1 MIYYIINESFTNI
14 IAFVSILFAFAFT
27 IAAIALGKNLLPR
40 DAGRAYAI
48 NGSKSVGKPR
58 GAGMIFILTFTVT
71 CALFVNLSAELIIY
85 LILVLAAMLSGYLD
99 DSASSPWGNLKKG
112 LIDLAISVMA
122 AVTYLIRMLPLT
134 LIRKEIKSTYIKSFL
149 YYVPY
154 VTLAAMTFPGILS
167 ATANIWVS
175 INVTNCSDG
184 VDGLCG
190 TLSVVTLASVYVLF
204 KSFNIESAYRHTVLI
219 MIVCILGYLWFNAS
233 PSKLLMG
240 DAGSRAIGI
249 FIAFTFLKLHAPLL
263 YIPMALVIILDG
275 GLGLIKV
282 SFMRFLHINLM
293 KNLRTP
299 IHDHMRKNKDWSDTQ
314 VVFRFTIIQVILGL
328 AVIYGLM
335 F

>member
-1 MIYYIINESFTNI
+1 MIYYIVNESFTNI

-122 AVTYLIRMLPLT
+122 AVTYLHYKPNTFDLAFFGKT
-134 LIRKEIKSTYIKSFL
+134 
-149 YYVPY
+149 
-154 VTLAAMTFPGILS
+154 VTLNPIIYAILIIIL
-167 ATANIWVS
+167 IWVS

>member
-1 MIYYIINESFTNI
+1 MIYYIVNESFTNI

-122 AVTYLIRMLPLT
+122 SVTYLHYNPNTFDLAFFGKT
-134 LIRKEIKSTYIKSFL
+134 
-149 YYVPY
+149 
-154 VTLAAMTFPGILS
+154 VTLNPIIYAILIIIL
-167 ATANIWVS
+167 IWVS

>member
-1 MIYYIINESFTNI
+1 MIYYIVNESFTNI

-122 AVTYLIRMLPLT
+122 AVTYLHYNPNTFDLAFFGKT
-134 LIRKEIKSTYIKSFL
+134 
-149 YYVPY
+149 
-154 VTLAAMTFPGILS
+154 VTLNPIIYAILIIIL
-167 ATANIWVS
+167 IWVS

-190 TLSVVTLASVYVLF
+190 TLSAITLSSAYVLF
-204 KSFNIESAYRHTVLI
+204 MIFDIESSFRHTILI
-219 MIVCILGYLWFNAS
+219 MVVCILGYLWFNAS

-249 FIAFTFLKLHAPLL
+249 FIAFAFLKLHSPLL
-263 YIPMALVIILDG
+263 YIPLAIVLIIDG

-282 SFMRFLHINLM
+282 SFMRFLHIKIMQNI
-293 KNLRTP
+293 RTP
-299 IHDHMRKNKDWSDTQ
+299 IHDHMRKNKSWSDAQ
-314 VVFRFTIIQVILGL
+314 VVFRFAIIQLVIAAAIIY
-328 AVIYGLM
+328 AVI
-335 F
+335 

>member
-1 MIYYIINESFTNI
+1 MIYYIVNESFTNI
-14 IAFVSILFAFAFT
+14 MAFVSILFAFAFT

-122 AVTYLIRMLPLT
+122 AVTYLHYNPNTFDLAFFGKT
-134 LIRKEIKSTYIKSFL
+134 
-149 YYVPY
+149 
-154 VTLAAMTFPGILS
+154 VTLNPIIYAILIIIL
-167 ATANIWVS
+167 IWVS

-219 MIVCILGYLWFNAS
+219 MI
-233 PSKLLMG
+233 

>member
-99 DSASSPWGNLKKG
+99 DSASSP
-112 LIDLAISVMA
+112 ISVMA
-122 AVTYLIRMLPLT
+122 AVTYLHYNPNTFDLAFFGKT
-134 LIRKEIKSTYIKSFL
+134 
-149 YYVPY
+149 
-154 VTLAAMTFPGILS
+154 VTLNPIIYAILIIIL
-167 ATANIWVS
+167 IWVS

-263 YIPMALVIILDG
+263 YIPMALIIILDG

>member
-122 AVTYLIRMLPLT
+122 AVTYLHYNPNTFDLAFFGKT
-134 LIRKEIKSTYIKSFL
+134 
-149 YYVPY
+149 
-154 VTLAAMTFPGILS
+154 VTLNPIIYAILIIIL
-167 ATANIWVS
+167 IWVS
-175 INVTNCSDG
+175 IN
-184 VDGLCG
+184 
-190 TLSVVTLASVYVLF
+190 
-204 KSFNIESAYRHTVLI
+204 
-219 MIVCILGYLWFNAS
+219 
-233 PSKLLMG
+233 
-240 DAGSRAIGI
+240 AGSRAIGI

>member
-122 AVTYLIRMLPLT
+122 AVTYLHYNPNTFDLAFFGKT
-134 LIRKEIKSTYIKSFL
+134 
-149 YYVPY
+149 
-154 VTLAAMTFPGILS
+154 VTLNPIIYAILIIIL
-167 ATANIWVS
+167 IWVS

-190 TLSVVTLASVYVLF
+190 TLSAITLSSAYVLF
-204 KSFNIESAYRHTVLI
+204 MIFDIESSFRHTILI
-219 MIVCILGYLWFNAS
+219 MVVCILGYLWFNAS

-249 FIAFTFLKLHAPLL
+249 FIAFAFLKLHSPLL
-263 YIPMALVIILDG
+263 YIPLAIVLIIDG

-282 SFMRFLHINLM
+282 SFMRFLHIKIMQNI
-293 KNLRTP
+293 RTP
-299 IHDHMRKNKDWSDTQ
+299 IHDHMRKNKSWSDAQ
-314 VVFRFTIIQVILGL
+314 VVFRFAIIQLVIAAAIIY
-328 AVIYGLM
+328 AVI
-335 F
+335 

>member
-112 LIDLAISVMA
+112 LIDLTISVMA
-122 AVTYLIRMLPLT
+122 AVTYLHYNPNTFDLAFFGKT
-134 LIRKEIKSTYIKSFL
+134 
-149 YYVPY
+149 
-154 VTLAAMTFPGILS
+154 VTLNPIIYAILIIIL
-167 ATANIWVS
+167 IWVS

>member
-1 MIYYIINESFTNI
+1 MIYYIVNESFTNI

-122 AVTYLIRMLPLT
+122 AVTYLHYNHNTFDLAFFGKT
-134 LIRKEIKSTYIKSFL
+134 
-149 YYVPY
+149 
-154 VTLAAMTFPGILS
+154 VTLNPIIYAILIIIL
-167 ATANIWVS
+167 IWVS

>member
-112 LIDLAISVMA
+112 LIDLAMA
-122 AVTYLIRMLPLT
+122 AVTYLHYNPNTFDLAFFGKT
-134 LIRKEIKSTYIKSFL
+134 
-149 YYVPY
+149 
-154 VTLAAMTFPGILS
+154 VTLNPIIYAILIIIL
-167 ATANIWVS
+167 IWVS

>member
-14 IAFVSILFAFAFT
+14 IAFASILFAFAFT

-58 GAGMIFILTFTVT
+58 GAGMIFILTFTIT

-112 LIDLAISVMA
+112 LIDLAFFGK
-122 AVTYLIRMLPLT
+122 T
-134 LIRKEIKSTYIKSFL
+134 
-149 YYVPY
+149 
-154 VTLAAMTFPGILS
+154 VTLNPIIYAILIIIL
-167 ATANIWVS
+167 IWVS

>member
-1 MIYYIINESFTNI
+1 MIYYIVNESFTNI

-122 AVTYLIRMLPLT
+122 AVTYLHYNPNTFDLAFFGKT
-134 LIRKEIKSTYIKSFL
+134 
-149 YYVPY
+149 
-154 VTLAAMTFPGILS
+154 VTLNPIIYAILIIIL
-167 ATANIWVS
+167 IWVS

-240 DAGSRAIGI
+240 DAGSESNRNIYSI
-249 FIAFTFLKLHAPLL
+249 
-263 YIPMALVIILDG
+263 YIPQAPCTVALYSNG
-275 GLGLIKV
+275 TYNY
-282 SFMRFLHINLM
+282 SRW
-293 KNLRTP
+293 RTWSYQGF
-299 IHDHMRKNKDWSDTQ
+299 IHEISSHQPNEEPSYTNPRPYEKE
-314 VVFRFTIIQVILGL
+314 
-328 AVIYGLM
+328 
-335 F
+335 

>member
-1 MIYYIINESFTNI
+1 MIYYIVNESFTNI

-99 DSASSPWGNLKKG
+99 DSASSPWGNYLHYNPNTF
-112 LIDLAISVMA
+112 DLAFFGK
-122 AVTYLIRMLPLT
+122 T
-134 LIRKEIKSTYIKSFL
+134 
-149 YYVPY
+149 
-154 VTLAAMTFPGILS
+154 VTLNPIIYAILIIIL
-167 ATANIWVS
+167 IWVS

-263 YIPMALVIILDG
+263 YIPMALIIILDG

>member
-1 MIYYIINESFTNI
+1 MIYYIVNESFTNI
-14 IAFVSILFAFAFT
+14 MAFVSILFAFAFT

-112 LIDLAISVMA
+112 LIDLAFFGK
-122 AVTYLIRMLPLT
+122 T
-134 LIRKEIKSTYIKSFL
+134 
-149 YYVPY
+149 
-154 VTLAAMTFPGILS
+154 VTLNPIIYAILIIIL
-167 ATANIWVS
+167 IWVS

>member
-1 MIYYIINESFTNI
+1 MIYYIVNESFTNI
-14 IAFVSILFAFAFT
+14 MAFVSILFAFAFT

-122 AVTYLIRMLPLT
+122 AVTYLHYNHNTFDLAFFGKT
-134 LIRKEIKSTYIKSFL
+134 
-149 YYVPY
+149 
-154 VTLAAMTFPGILS
+154 VTLNPIIYAILIIIL
-167 ATANIWVS
+167 IWVS

>member
-1 MIYYIINESFTNI
+1 MIYYIVNESFTNI
-14 IAFVSILFAFAFT
+14 IAFASILFAFAFT

-122 AVTYLIRMLPLT
+122 AVTYLHYNPNTFDLAFFGKT
-134 LIRKEIKSTYIKSFL
+134 
-149 YYVPY
+149 
-154 VTLAAMTFPGILS
+154 VTLNPIIYAILIIIL
-167 ATANIWVS
+167 IWVS

-190 TLSVVTLASVYVLF
+190 TLSVVTLASVYILLSHLILNQLTDIPFLLWLCV
-204 KSFNIESAYRHTVLI
+204 SSATCGSTHHQVS
-219 MIVCILGYLWFNAS
+219 CLWVM
-233 PSKLLMG
+233 PV
-240 DAGSRAIGI
+240 RE
-249 FIAFTFLKLHAPLL
+249 
-263 YIPMALVIILDG
+263 
-275 GLGLIKV
+275 
-282 SFMRFLHINLM
+282 
-293 KNLRTP
+293 
-299 IHDHMRKNKDWSDTQ
+299 Q
-314 VVFRFTIIQVILGL
+314 
-328 AVIYGLM
+328 
-335 F
+335 

>member
-112 LIDLAISVMA
+112 LIYLHYNPNTFDLAFFGK
-122 AVTYLIRMLPLT
+122 T
-134 LIRKEIKSTYIKSFL
+134 
-149 YYVPY
+149 
-154 VTLAAMTFPGILS
+154 VTLNPIIYAILIIIL
-167 ATANIWVS
+167 IWVS

-263 YIPMALVIILDG
+263 YIPMALIIILDG